1 MRVSRIEIFGF
12 KSFMEKVVI
21 PLDGGVTGVVGP
33 NGCGKSNVVD
43 ALRWVLGETKASN
56 LRGASLEDVIFN
68 GTDKLRPLGL
78 AEVSITL
85 RSTEANFFADL
96 VSPAMEADLVAQL
109 AAMEIDPEEEGLNA
123 QASTEVT
130 PEEATSES
138 QQEKENRPNLTVIS
152 GGLDEQAP
160 QAEAAAEA
168 VDAVASEAA
177 DAPSSAPAPTTE
189 SEEASK
195 EPVAATF
202 LTRFSWLKA
211 VNEVQVTRRLYRSGE
226 SEFFINRVPC
236 RLKDVKDF
244 FRAIGLGARSHTIVA
259 QGEVSRIVTAKPE
272 ERRLI
277 LEEAAGVLGFRDK
290 IASATRRLE
299 ETGVNISRI
308 DDILKEVERQVSS
321 LKRQAARA
329 EARQEIKDRLAVL
342 EDALFLDKAVELRET
357 EKQVESQRAGVVA
370 EQERA
375 EAALQLV
382 QAQEIE
388 ARGQLSALDIES
400 DTVRRKIDSLSEEIH
415 QRERQRS
422 GRKARIGEINAFVQ
436 ARGTEARRLE
446 ERIVTLASRKT
457 SAQQEILNLE
467 EREKALS
474 KEIAEFE
481 TGGEDE
487 LRQASES
494 VTSKREQLRQREQE
508 LRVVREELISKQSSL
523 RAAKEQLVANSP
535 ITQLKD
541 TLSSPHSQFL
551 KRLSESSQL
560 LVDGLRVPP
569 AYSKAAQAVLAERAQ
584 FLVTE
589 DPLAVAEQF
598 VAEAYSSH
606 AQDKKKRS
614 SLGVFKR
621 AGLDATEAP
630 EAARADIPF
639 TRLLDVV
646 EVNAEFA
653 LVAHRLLGAV
663 YVADTLAAA
672 KAFLNS
678 GVSAKGITIVTQDG
692 DILTE
697 YSFYSLRHE
706 GGVIQLKNKAIE
718 LEARVQE
725 LEAKQ
730 QELQKAKDEA
740 QSALREAE
748 SLQNDALRRSRERQA
763 KVRELVNQRGT
774 VVGRLQAER
783 RTFEQVDGDVL
794 KTQQQVKECEHKIQ
808 ELRAEEARLAEEL
821 KNLVPDQEQELKA
834 ELEKLQAEYA
844 SQDKVR
850 REGREK
856 LAHFANQVHAARQ
869 ALDKARS
876 AVNSLELSVQKVA
889 LERQNL
895 RERIEIEC
903 GPEQFS
909 VLLSRAEQMQRLEL
923 KVRQEFSEE
932 LGKLKSRI
940 AREGEVDPSSIQ
952 RYEEERKRLEDLS
965 AQRHD
970 LDHAAQVLKRTIER
984 LTETSEKR
992 FVATFN
998 AVRENFSKLVP
1009 RLFGGG
1015 RGSLELLDPSK
1026 PLDSGVEIIARPPGK
1041 KLKSIEL
1048 MSGGEKALCA
1058 TALILG
1064 MFMEKPSPLCVLDE
1078 VDAPLDEANLVR
1090 FLSLIKDMSKR
1101 TQFLMITH
1109 NKNSMATSDRLIG
1122 VTMQEPGASRT
1133 ISVSLQEAYSQVA

>member
-12 KSFMEKVVI
+12 KSFMEKVVL
-21 PLDGGVTGVVGP
+21 PLEGGVTGVVGP
-33 NGCGKSNVVD
+33 NGCGKSNIVD

-56 LRGASLEDVIFN
+56 LRGGSLEDVIFN

-85 RSTEANFFADL
+85 RSTEENFFADL
-96 VSPAMEADLVAQL
+96 VSPSMEADLVAQL
-109 AAMEIDPEEEGLNA
+109 AAMEVAGEEGTEDTA
-123 QASTEVT
+123 TAIEVVAEASASEAVVAEVA
-130 PEEATSES
+130 EEGA
-138 QQEKENRPNLTVIS
+138 RPALTVIS
-152 GGLDEQAP
+152 GGLDESRA
-160 QAEAAAEA
+160 
-168 VDAVASEAA
+168 DASE
-177 DAPSSAPAPTTE
+177 PVT
-189 SEEASK
+189 SEESAQETPELTQDGEPEVESVEIQK
-195 EPVAATF
+195 EPASATF
-202 LTRFSWLKA
+202 LSRFSWLKS
-211 VNEVQVTRRLYRSGE
+211 VNEIQITRRLYRSGE

-236 RLKDVKDF
+236 RLKDLKDF

-290 IASATRRLE
+290 IASASRRLD
-299 ETGVNISRI
+299 ETGINISRI

-329 EARQEIKDRLAVL
+329 EARQEIKERVAVL
-342 EDALFLDKAVELRET
+342 EDALFVDKALELRET
-357 EKQVESQRAGVVA
+357 EKHVESQRAGAEA
-370 EQERA
+370 EQARA
-375 EAALQLV
+375 EGALQLV
-382 QAQEIE
+382 HAQEQE
-388 ARGQLSALDIES
+388 ARGQLLSLDVET
-400 DTVRRKIDSLSEEIH
+400 DAVRLKIDSLSEEIH

-436 ARGTEARRLE
+436 ARGTEMRRIE
-446 ERIVTLASRKT
+446 ERITTLGGRKT
-457 SAQQEILNLE
+457 VAAQEIQNLE
-467 EREKALS
+467 LREQALT

-487 LRQASES
+487 LRSAADS
-494 VTSKREQLRQREQE
+494 VTSKREILRQREQE

-523 RAAKEQLVANSP
+523 RAAKEQLVASSP
-535 ITQLKD
+535 VTQLKE
-541 TLSSPHSQFL
+541 TLSSHNSQFL
-551 KRLSESSQL
+551 KRIAESNQL

-569 AYSKAAQAVLAERAQ
+569 QYSKAAQAALAERAQ
-584 FLVTE
+584 FLVSD
-589 DPLAVAEQF
+589 DPFSVAEQF
-598 VAEAYSSH
+598 VQEAYGQGSER
-606 AQDKKKRS
+606 KKRL

-621 AGLDATEAP
+621 GQLQG
-630 EAARADIPF
+630 AAAEKLADMPF
-639 TRLLDVV
+639 PRLLDVI
-646 EVNAEFA
+646 EVSADVS
-653 LVAHRLLGAV
+653 LVAERLLGQV
-663 YVADTLAAA
+663 YVADSLAAA
-672 KAFLNS
+672 KSYFASATNAQ
-678 GVSAKGITIVTQDG
+678 GVTLVTADG
-692 DILTE
+692 DIVTD

-706 GGVIQLKNKAIE
+706 GGVIQLKNKSFE
-718 LEARVQE
+718 LEARVHE

-730 QELQKAKDEA
+730 TELHSARDVA
-740 QSALREAE
+740 QQSLREAE
-748 SLQNDALRRSRERQA
+748 NLQNEALRRSRERQA

-794 KTQQQVKECEHKIQ
+794 KAQNQLKECELKIQ
-808 ELRAEEARLAEEL
+808 ELKSEELRLVEEL
-821 KNLVPDQEQELKA
+821 KSLVPDQEQELKA
-834 ELEKLQAEYA
+834 ELEKLQSAYA
-844 SQDKVR
+844 AQDKVR
-850 REGREK
+850 REGRER
-856 LAHFANQVHAARQ
+856 LAQFANQVHAARQ

-876 AVNSLELSVQKVA
+876 AVNGLELQVQRVA

-895 RERIEIEC
+895 KERIDVEC
-903 GPEQFS
+903 GPDQFA
-909 VLLSRAEQMQRLEL
+909 VLLSRAEQAQRLEL
-923 KVRQEFSEE
+923 KVRQEYSEE
-932 LGKLKSRI
+932 LGRLKSRI
-940 AREGEVDPSSIQ
+940 AREGDVDPTSIQ

-1015 RGSLELLDPSK
+1015 KGSLELLDPAK

-1122 VTMQEPGASRT
+1122 VTMPEPGASKT

>member
-12 KSFMEKVVI
+12 KSFMEKVVL
-21 PLDGGVTGVVGP
+21 PLEGGVTGVVGP
-33 NGCGKSNVVD
+33 NGCGKSNIVD

-56 LRGASLEDVIFN
+56 LRGGSLEDVIFN

-78 AEVSITL
+78 AEVSISL

-96 VSPAMEADLVAQL
+96 VSPSMEADLVAQL
-109 AAMEIDPEEEGLNA
+109 AAMEVSADDVETDAAVAMVAETSISEAP
-123 QASTEVT
+123 VT
-130 PEEATSES
+130 EATAEAA
-138 QQEKENRPNLTVIS
+138 RPALTVIS
-152 GGLDEQAP
+152 GGLDESRT
-160 QAEAAAEA
+160 E
-168 VDAVASEAA
+168 ASEQIQSEQLPQDLVEAHQEDEPA
-177 DAPSSAPAPTTE
+177 LESAE
-189 SEEASK
+189 VHK
-195 EPVAATF
+195 EPAAATF
-202 LTRFSWLKA
+202 LSRFSWLKS
-211 VNEVQVTRRLYRSGE
+211 VNEIQITRRLYRSGE

-236 RLKDVKDF
+236 RLKDLKDF

-290 IASATRRLE
+290 IGSASRRLD
-299 ETGVNISRI
+299 ETGINISRI

-329 EARQEIKDRLAVL
+329 EARQEIKDRVAVL
-342 EDALFLDKAVELRET
+342 EDALFVDKALELRET
-357 EKQVESQRAGVVA
+357 EKQVESQRAGAEA
-370 EQERA
+370 EQSRA
-375 EAALQLV
+375 EGALQLV
-382 QAQEIE
+382 HAQEQE
-388 ARGQLSALDIES
+388 ARGQLMSLDVETDS
-400 DTVRRKIDSLSEEIH
+400 VRLKIDSISEEIH

-436 ARGTEARRLE
+436 ARGTEMRRIE
-446 ERIVTLASRKT
+446 ERITTLGGRKT
-457 SAQQEILNLE
+457 AAAQEIQNLE
-467 EREKALS
+467 LREQALT

-487 LRQASES
+487 LRSAADS
-494 VTSKREQLRQREQE
+494 VTSKREILKQREQE

-523 RAAKEQLVANSP
+523 RAAKEQLVASSP
-535 ITQLKD
+535 VTQLKE
-541 TLSSPHSQFL
+541 TLSSQNSQFL
-551 KRLSESSQL
+551 KRIAESNHL
-560 LVDGLRVPP
+560 LVDGLRVTPQ
-569 AYSKAAQAVLAERAQ
+569 YSKAAQAALAERAQ
-584 FLVTE
+584 FLVS
-589 DPLAVAEQF
+589 DDLFSVAEQF
-598 VAEAYSSH
+598 VEEAYGQGSER
-606 AQDKKKRS
+606 KKRL
-614 SLGVFKR
+614 SLGVFR
-621 AGLDATEAP
+621 RGQSPAGASEKL
-630 EAARADIPF
+630 ADMPF
-639 TRLLDVV
+639 PRLLDVI
-646 EVNAEFA
+646 EVAA
-653 LVAHRLLGAV
+653 DVSLVAERLLGQV
-663 YVADTLAAA
+663 YVADSLAAA
-672 KAFLNS
+672 KSYFA
-678 GVSAKGITIVTQDG
+678 SATNTQGITVVTADG
-692 DILTE
+692 DIVTD

-706 GGVIQLKNKAIE
+706 GGVIQLKNKSFE
-718 LEARVQE
+718 LEARVHE

-730 QELQKAKDEA
+730 SELHSARDGA
-740 QSALREAE
+740 QQSLREAE
-748 SLQNDALRRSRERQA
+748 NLQNEALRRSRERQA

-794 KTQQQVKECEHKIQ
+794 KAQNQLKECELKIQ
-808 ELRAEEARLAEEL
+808 ELKAEEL
-821 KNLVPDQEQELKA
+821 RLVEELKSLVPDQEQELKA
-834 ELEKLQAEYA
+834 ELEKLQSAYA
-844 SQDKVR
+844 AQDKVR
-850 REGREK
+850 REGRER
-856 LAHFANQVHAARQ
+856 LAQFANQVHAARQ
-869 ALDKARS
+869 ALDKART
-876 AVNSLELSVQKVA
+876 AVNGLELQVQRVA

-895 RERIEIEC
+895 KERIDVEC
-903 GPEQFS
+903 GPDQFA
-909 VLLSRAEQMQRLEL
+909 VLLSRAEQSQRLEI
-923 KVRQEFSEE
+923 KIRQDYSEE
-932 LGKLKSRI
+932 LGRLKSRI
-940 AREGEVDPSSIQ
+940 AREGEVDPTSIQ

-992 FVATFN
+992 FVATFK
-998 AVRENFSKLVP
+998 AVSENFSKLVP

-1015 RGSLELLDPSK
+1015 KGSLELLDPAK

-1122 VTMQEPGASRT
+1122 VTMPEPGASKT
-1133 ISVSLQEAYSQVA
+1133 ISVSLQEAFSQVA